1 MLALMTRGITLGLTA
16 GLLPGPLQTYL
27 IQTTLTQGWRK
38 SLPLVLSPLIADI
51 PVILLTTL
59 VLSQVPPELIRA
71 IQILGGLFVL
81 WLARGAWLNFRAG
94 AQIGAGGSAEVVP
107 VRQLLT
113 RAVLV
118 NLLSPGPL
126 IFWATVNGPLLVQ
139 GLRESVLHGVAFLVA
154 FYGTFLGVLICFV
167 GVFNKMRTL
176 DPRITRA
183 LLLII
188 TIMLVVFGLSLIGQ
202 GVGLIPN

>member
-1 MLALMTRGITLGLTA
+1 MLTLITRGVTLGLTA
-16 GLLPGPLQTYL
+16 GMLPGPLQTYL

-94 AQIGAGGSAEVVP
+94 AQIGAGGAAEVVP

-118 NLLSPGPL
+118 NLLSPGPI

-154 FYGTFLGVLICFV
+154 FYGTFLSVLVCFV
-167 GVFNKMRTL
+167 GVFNKMRAL

-202 GVGLIPN
+202 GLGLI

>member
-1 MLALMTRGITLGLTA
+1 MLALMTRGVTLGLTA
-16 GLLPGPLQTYL
+16 GMLPGPLQTYL

-59 VLSQVPPELIRA
+59 VLSQVPSELIRV
-71 IQILGGLFVL
+71 IQILGGFFVL

-202 GVGLIPN
+202 GLGLIPN

>member
-1 MLALMTRGITLGLTA
+1 MLTLITRGVTLGATA
-16 GLLPGPLQTYL
+16 GLLPGPLQSYL

-94 AQIGAGGSAEVVP
+94 AQIGAGGDVEVVP

-118 NLLSPGPL
+118 NLLSPGPI

-154 FYGTFLGVLICFV
+154 FYGTFLGVLVGFV
-167 GVFNKMRTL
+167 GVFNKMRAL
-176 DPRITRA
+176 DPRITRV

-202 GVGLIPN
+202 GLGLI